1 MPIFGT
7 GIIPQQGAIAN
18 ELAATVRRAFI
29 PSVVLQV
36 YKSAPLISALLANA
50 LVASGGLS
58 PITQPVQ
65 GNNMTVGEWIGYD
78 GSFQQPGL
86 IPGIQNAEFNLAAF
100 VTAIPFLGFEGLVQ
114 LDYSTVPLI
123 EARMNDSTLM
133 TIQSWSQALYL
144 NIANQQQ
151 LIGMQAAIDDGS
163 FAATYGGIPRATAPW
178 WKSTYVHN
186 ASPTALTR
194 NLALLYTAQITKVT
208 GESPKIGILGFGTW
222 NLLAQDFTS
231 QESYQ
236 VRPGDSFT
244 NGTVQALFRAIEV
257 AGVPYYP
264 DPYCPEGTL
273 YLINTDYLSMYM
285 HERANFYF
293 TGFEST
299 LPNAQFG
306 FIGAMLS
313 LLQLA
318 NVKPQAHGKFD
329 NLSFTNI

>member
-1 MPIFGT
+1 MPIYGT
-7 GIIPQQGAIAN
+7 GIIPQQGAIAT

-29 PSVVLQV
+29 PKCVLQV
-36 YKSAPLISALLANA
+36 YKSAPAISAFLANG

-58 PITQPVQ
+58 PITQPIQ
-65 GNNMTVGEWIGYD
+65 GNSMVTGEWIGYD

-114 LDYSTVPLI
+114 LDYSVVPLI
-123 EARMNDSTLM
+123 EARMNDATNVTVQSFST
-133 TIQSWSQALYL
+133 ALYN
-144 NIANQQQ
+144 NINNQQQ
-151 LIGMQAAIDDGS
+151 LVGLQAAIDDGTFS
-163 FAATYGGIPRATAPW
+163 GTYGGITRATNTF

-186 ASPTALTR
+186 GAPTALTR
-194 NLALLYTAQITKVT
+194 NLGLQYTAQVTKVT
-208 GESPKIGILGFGTW
+208 GESPKMGLLGFGTW

-231 QESYQ
+231 AESYQ

-244 NGTVQALFRAIEV
+244 NGTVQALFRAIEI

-273 YLINTDYLSMYM
+273 YLINPDYISMYL

-306 FIGAMLS
+306 FIGAMLT

-329 NLSFTNI
+329 NLNFTNI